1 MAVERLAFE
10 DASTS
15 YHSYHAAQ
23 HVVRYAT
30 VKDIVAGKRVLDVAC
45 GEGYGVRLL
54 LEWGAREVVGV
65 EISPAAVATAKRQFG
80 GEGATF
86 LVGDAEALG
95 KVLDGVEPFDLVV
108 SFETVE
114 HLARPDDFLAYLP
127 GLLAPGGAIAISCPN
142 DPAHDLGDNANP
154 FHMRT
159 YSFDEFRSLTERHL
173 GKASMWLLG
182 APLLGEM
189 NYRPGDDFV
198 EAVHDDQRA
207 LLDNRALGNALVIP
221 AQSNLTTS
229 EAQCSHYVGIWGAEV
244 SPNAVISSLPVQEY
258 LAPWRHNAH
267 LASQLAERERRQSEY
282 FEPEIAR
289 LTEANARL
297 EVLHASASAELG
309 QSAERQR
316 TALEG
321 AAAERAMM
329 ATSIRQQFEPEIERL
344 KAEAVA
350 SQRQIVRLEEEN
362 SRVLTE
368 NAECRGELKALAAN
382 AAELEGRLAQERAAV
397 ESALVEQA
405 AMATRISDIFEPRIE
420 QLTGQV
426 STLRHE
432 NERLSASSEQLQA
445 VDSELKL
452 ERATHVAVAAELA
465 AATATLQLLTEKIAR
480 WYEPELARL
489 KSHVEH
495 SKFEKETQILRRR
508 VMAYSDQAR
517 RIAGSV
523 VELEAQLA
531 QHEHVRDSWYVPELE
546 RLSGVIDQ
554 HEVTKR
560 EWFEPQLNARSDRI
574 AALEEEIRIRDGIIS
589 GLQEKNAGEA
599 KSPARIFQFKR

>member
-1 MAVERLAFE
+1 VAVERLAFE

-142 DPAHDLGDNANP
+142 DPAHVLGDQNNP
-154 FHMRT
+154 FHMRE
-159 YSFDEFRSLTERHL
+159 YRFDEFRSLTERHL

-198 EAVHDDQRA
+198 EAVHDGQCA
-207 LLDNRALGNALVIP
+207 LLDTRAIGNALVIP

-229 EAQCSHYVGIWGAEV
+229 DAQCSHYIGIWGAEV

-258 LAPWRHNAH
+258 VAPWRQNAH
-267 LASQLAERERRQSEY
+267 LASQLAAHERRQSEH

-297 EVLHASASAELG
+297 EVLHASAAAELER
-309 QSAERQR
+309 SAERQR
-316 TALEG
+316 SALEE
-321 AAAERAMM
+321 AAAERAML

-350 SQRQIVRLEEEN
+350 SHRHIARLEDEN

-368 NAECRGELKALAAN
+368 NAECRGELKAMAAN
-382 AAELEGRLAQERAAV
+382 AAELEERLAQARAAV
-397 ESALVEQA
+397 ESAMVEKA
-405 AMATRISDIFEPRIE
+405 AMATRISDLFEPRIE
-420 QLTGQV
+420 RLAGQV
-426 STLRHE
+426 STLERD
-432 NERLSASSEQLQA
+432 NERLAALNEQLQA
-445 VDSELKL
+445 GDRELEL
-452 ERATHVAVAAELA
+452 ERAMHVAGTEELA
-465 AATATLQLLTEKIAR
+465 AATATLQQLKDKIAR

-489 KSHVEH
+489 QTHVEH
-495 SKFEKETQILRRR
+495 SKFEKETQLLRRR
-508 VMAYSDQAR
+508 VMAYADQAR
-517 RIAGSV
+517 RIGATV
-523 VELEAQLA
+523 VELEAQIA

-546 RLSGVIDQ
+546 RLSGIIEQ
-554 HEVTKR
+554 HEETKR
-560 EWFEPQLNARSDRI
+560 EWFEPQLNARSAHI
-574 AALEEEIRIRDGIIS
+574 AALEEEIRIRDGLIDS
-589 GLQEKNAGEA
+589 LQEKNAGEA